1 MTQSFHPL
9 PAPLSPSGR
18 RRALAATMLGTATL
32 VPPLTASLLVEVLD
46 GLPWTLLALTGT
58 TPAEARAIL
67 AAL

>member
-1 MTQSFHPL
+1 
-9 PAPLSPSGR
+9 
-18 RRALAATMLGTATL
+18 MLGTATL